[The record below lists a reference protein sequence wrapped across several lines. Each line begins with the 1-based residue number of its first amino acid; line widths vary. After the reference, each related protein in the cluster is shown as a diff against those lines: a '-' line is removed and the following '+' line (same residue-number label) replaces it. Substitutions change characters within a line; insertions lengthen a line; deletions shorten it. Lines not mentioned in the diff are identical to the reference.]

1 MGRVGESPQPGYQ
14 SPAINR
20 PDNFTVSAS
29 VTTDGVALFT
39 IRSGTNATVVPG
51 KFEYTKGVGDNG
63 NLQKYEFPSTNGAPQ
78 SGQRIL
84 NFGNTNSATGFGRVA
99 TQFGGINSGWANV
112 TQSDMSR
119 HDNPVG
125 FKMNEGTTVAA
136 FVREGCITFNNFIN
150 IGQAYVTGTGGATT
164 QWQQLTGNIF
174 QIGYGLGNG
183 AGAQGKRFY
192 ADVSQETKY
201 PLDFLK
207 HDQRWFAFSTRRL
220 SYEADYCMEVYRN
233 NDPTDTALIGWDSN
247 GYIKVS
253 DLALFS
259 QNAIV
264 RVKTW
269 YNQSGNGYHA
279 EVPDLV
285 ANPTRGPEIYSGTAL
300 SATFGTNARAC
311 LRFRGINFLVANTGG
326 SGDVQQPLW
335 TIASGSFDN
344 AGSTEYL
351 FDGDSANRTF
361 LFQGGTALNWGVSNT
376 ASSALGSSSTADRL
390 YQAQY
395 NTTNSDLRIDDTIE
409 ASAQNVGT
417 GGNDGMTIGARYNA
431 TQLLNGTIA
440 EIVMFKGNSS
450 MGFNDNYVSRYNVS
464 TNNYFGIYT

>member
-39 IRSGTNATVVPG
+39 IRSGTNATVAPG
-51 KFEYTKGVGDNG
+51 KFQYTKFVGDNG
-63 NLQKYEFPSTNGAPQ
+63 NLQKYEFPTNNGAPQ

-84 NFGNTNSATGFGRVA
+84 NFGTTSVNTAFGRVA
-99 TQFGGINSGWANV
+99 TQFGDVNAGWANV
-112 TQSDMSR
+112 TQSDMTR
-119 HDNPVG
+119 QDNPVG
-125 FKMNEGTTVAA
+125 FKMNEGEDVAA
-136 FVREGCITFNNFIN
+136 FVREGCVRFNNLAN
-150 IGQAYVTGTGGATT
+150 IGQAYVTGSGGATT
-164 QWQQLTGNIF
+164 QWQQISGNIF
-174 QIGYGLGNG
+174 EIGYGLGDG
-183 AGAQGKRFY
+183 AGGQGRRFY

-259 QNAIV
+259 QGAIV

-285 ANPTRGPEIYSGTAL
+285 ANPTRGAEIYSGTAL
-300 SATFGTNARAC
+300 SATFGTNAKAS
-311 LRFRGINFLVANTGG
+311 LRFRGVNLLVADTGG
-326 SGDVQQPLW
+326 VGDVQQPLW
-335 TIASGSFDN
+335 GIVSGSFDN
-344 AGSTEYL
+344 TGVTEYF
-351 FDGDSANRTF
+351 FDGDSSNRT
-361 LFQGGTALNWGVSNT
+361 LIFQNAGALSWGAGSYPSGG
-376 ASSALGSSSTADRL
+376 SAQTGDKL
-390 YQAQY
+390 YQAQF
-395 NTTNSDLRIDDTIE
+395 NTTNSDLRVNDTIV
-409 ASAQNVGT
+409 ATAQNVGT
-417 GGNDGMTIGARYNA
+417 GSNDGMTIGARH
-431 TQLLNGTIA
+431 TIVQGQLNGTIA
-440 EIVMFKGNSS
+440 EIVMFKATSS
-450 MGFNDNYVSRYNVS
+450 MGFNDNYVSRYITS

>member
-20 PDNFTVSAS
+20 PNSFTVSAPVS
-29 VTTDGVALFT
+29 TDGVALFN
-39 IRSGTNATVVPG
+39 IKSGTNATVLPG
-51 KFEYTKGVGDNG
+51 KFSYDKLIADNG
-63 NLQKYEFPSTNGAPQ
+63 NLQKYEFETASTQGSAQ

-84 NFGNTNSATGFGRVA
+84 NFGTTTSNTAPGRVA
-99 TQFGGINSGWANV
+99 TQFGGVNAGWANV
-112 TQSDMSR
+112 TQSDFSR
-119 HDNPVG
+119 QDNPVA
-125 FKMNEGTTVAA
+125 FKTNEGEDVAS
-136 FVREGCITFNNFIN
+136 FVREGCITFNNTVN

-164 QWQQLTGNIF
+164 QWQQVQGNIF

-183 AGAQGKRFY
+183 AGASGKRLY

-247 GYIKVS
+247 GYIDVS
-253 DLALFS
+253 AIGLFS
-259 QNAIV
+259 QGAIV

-300 SATFGTNARAC
+300 SVTFGTNAKAA
-311 LRFRGINFLVANTGG
+311 LKFRGNNFIVANTGG

-335 TIASGSFDN
+335 AVVSGAFDN
-344 AGSTEYL
+344 TGTTEYF
-351 FDGDSANRTF
+351 FDGDSANRTL
-361 LFQGGTALNWGVSNT
+361 LFQNGGVLSWGAGSYPNAGTATTG
-376 ASSALGSSSTADRL
+376 DKL

-395 NTTNSDLRIDDTIE
+395 NTTNSDFRINDTIV
-409 ASAQNVGT
+409 ATAQNVNT
-417 GGNDGMTIGARYNA
+417 GSNDGMTIGARYTTGN
-431 TQLLNGTIA
+431 LLNGSIA
-440 EIVMFKGNSS
+440 EIVMFKASSS
-450 MGFNDNYVSRYNVS
+450 MGFNDAYVSRYLTS

>member
-20 PDNFTVSAS
+20 PDNFTVSAP
-29 VTTDGVALFT
+29 VTTGGVALFT
-39 IRSGTNATVVPG
+39 IRSGTNATVAPG
-51 KFEYTKGVGDNG
+51 KFVYSKFVGDNG
-63 NLQKYEFPSTNGAPQ
+63 NLQKYEFETVSGAGAAQ

-84 NFGNTNSATGFGRVA
+84 NFGTTSVNTQFGRVA
-99 TQFGGINSGWANV
+99 NQNSGVNGGWANV
-112 TQSDMSR
+112 TQSDMNR
-119 HDNPVG
+119 HDNPIG
-125 FKMNEGTTVAA
+125 FKMNEGEDVAA
-136 FVREGCITFNNFIN
+136 FVREGCITFNNTAN

-164 QWQQLTGNIF
+164 QWQQVAGNIF

-183 AGAQGKRFY
+183 AGASGQRFY

-220 SYEADYCMEVYRN
+220 SYEADYCMEVYRD
-233 NDPTDTALIGWDSN
+233 NDPTDTAIIGWDSN

-253 DLALFS
+253 DIALFS
-259 QNAIV
+259 QGTIV

-300 SATFGTNARAC
+300 SATFGTNAKAC
-311 LRFRGINFLVANTGG
+311 LRFRGNNFVVANTGG

-335 TIASGSFDN
+335 AIVSGSFDST
-344 AGSTEYL
+344 GVTEYL
-351 FDGDSANRTF
+351 FDGDSANRTL
-361 LFQGGTALNWGVSNT
+361 LFQNGGAISWGAGSYPNGG
-376 ASSALGSSSTADRL
+376 SATTTDNLWA
-390 YQAQY
+390 AQY
-395 NTTNSDLRIDDTIE
+395 NGSNSDLWRNGSTI
-409 ASAQNVGT
+409 ATAQNVNT
-417 GGNDGMTIGARYNA
+417 GSNDGMTIGARYTA
-431 TQLLNGTIA
+431 TQLLNGNIA

-450 MGFNDNYVSRYNVS
+450 MGFSDSYVSRYLTS